1 MAEVTIP
8 AELKPNDGRFGCG
21 PSKVRPEQL
30 QALAAAGDLFG
41 TSHRQAPVKNLVGR
55 VRDGLRQLFSL
66 PDGYEVILG
75 NGGSTA
81 FWDAAAFGLIDERSL
96 HLTYGEFSSKFAKA
110 TNDAPFLQDS
120 IVVKADPGDA
130 PAPTSDPSADV
141 V

>member
-1 MAEVTIP
+1 MAELDDPRRPQTR
-8 AELKPNDGRFGCG
+8 DGRFGCG

-81 FWDAAAFGLIDERSL
+81 FWDAAAFGLIDKRSL
-96 HLTYGEFSSKFAKA
+96 HLTYGEFSSKFASA
-110 TNDAPFLQDS
+110 RGQEPVRRRPDRRQGRRRAAPRS
-120 IVVKADPGDA
+120 RS
-130 PAPTSDPSADV
+130 PTRRST
-141 V
+141 